1 MSILGPALKAEL
13 ADVLG
18 VKALR
23 DELRALRQ
31 ELSGLRAAVGG
42 STRARGMAAKDSG
55 PSITASQVRA
65 LRDNLGET
73 RKAFAARL
81 KVSPSIIFMWE
92 SGRSTP
98 RRGAIVQR
106 LQALMSSTG
115 NRTPTNGTV
124 SAVRSDERRSLK
136 LSPKRRAAL
145 KLQGQYMGHL
155 RNLNPKDKAQVKALK
170 ADKGFLP
177 AIKLAK
183 KLAEA

>member
-18 VKALR
+18 VKSLR

-31 ELSGLRAAVGG
+31 ELSGLRAAMGAAGG
-42 STRARGMAAKDSG
+42 RAARGGAVRDTA
-55 PSITASQVRA
+55 PAITASDVRA
-65 LRDNLGET
+65 LRDGLGET

-81 KVSPSIIFMWE
+81 RVSPSIIFMWE

-98 RRGAIVQR
+98 RRGAIVAR
-106 LQALMSSTG
+106 LQALMGSSAG
-115 NRTPTNGTV
+115 RP
-124 SAVRSDERRSLK
+124 AVDAAARNDERRSLK

-155 RNLNPKDKAQVKALK
+155 RNLNPKAKAQVKAVK

>member
-1 MSILGPALKAEL
+1 MSILGPALRAEL

-18 VKALR
+18 VKSVR

-31 ELSGLRAAVGG
+31 ELSALRAMVGG
-42 STRARGMAAKDSG
+42 GRGARAATLKEVE
-55 PSITASQVRA
+55 PSITAAQVRG
-65 LRDNLGET
+65 LRDGLGET

-81 KVSPSIIFMWE
+81 RVSPSIIFMWE

-98 RRGAIVQR
+98 RRGAIVGR
-106 LQALMSSTG
+106 LRALMG
-115 NRTPTNGTV
+115 
-124 SAVRSDERRSLK
+124 SAGARPAREAGAPRGGERRGLK

-155 RNLNPKDKAQVKALK
+155 RNLDAKDKAQVKALK
-170 ADKGFLP
+170 EDKGFLP

-183 KLAEA
+183 KLGQA